1 MAFLTAWPAPV
12 QAESDCR
19 QLWISIAPR
28 AGARMMR
35 AKLNLPQKGLIL
47 VGTVLVF
54 ELVFVGVLTVLLQQA
69 EAEIKREVR
78 ATLVMSSANGL
89 ITLFHDS
96 ASSLVGYALTRNS
109 EMIERYDQSV
119 AEFSVTLSK
128 LNNLVKDNPKE
139 ARLLKDVQVIVNQ
152 GIDLLNRHKERLLT
166 GGRIEALRRFR
177 ADRAEVREILETFA
191 EKVKLLAAEEK
202 KILEENP
209 EAKAAARRRVQQ
221 FIYLGIAMNVVFA
234 LSLALF
240 FMQGIVRRL
249 GTLND
254 NTVRLARG
262 EPLNP
267 QLAGNDEIANLD
279 RVFHEMAA
287 ALKEST
293 EKERAMTESARAS
306 EARVRS
312 IIDSMPVGLVI
323 ASTDGV
329 IESANPRMLLI
340 LGCPE
345 ADLVGRNLV
354 EFFPAPEF
362 SSFTELVSRHAERA
376 VGGVVELQARRL
388 DGKILPAELQLEDFS
403 TQDGPRVLAIVQDV
417 TERHEVEKLKKEF
430 VAMVSHEL
438 RTPLTSIRGSLGL
451 LAAGKLGQLPDKA
464 LRAVTIAERNT
475 VRLTSLI
482 NDILDL
488 EKLEAG
494 KMEMHFQDV
503 LLKTVIDRS
512 IESVKVFAEQSEI
525 ALQVQPDGISRAIQ
539 ADPDR
544 LVQVLVNLL
553 SNAVKFSP
561 RGSAVTISVEESPGW
576 ATVVVLDRGRGI
588 PEAFKERVFERFQ
601 QVEQSDAKKKGGSG
615 LGLAI
620 CKAIVEQHGGQIG
633 VDSEEGKGSR
643 FWFRLPVGPTDVV
656 TSAIAGV

>member
-1 MAFLTAWPAPV
+1 
-12 QAESDCR
+12 
-19 QLWISIAPR
+19 
-28 AGARMMR
+28 MR
-35 AKLNLPQKGLIL
+35 AKLNLPQKGLLL
-47 VGTVLVF
+47 VAAVLFF

-78 ATLVMSSANGL
+78 ATLVMSGANGL
-89 ITLFHDS
+89 ISLFHDS

-109 EMIERYDQSV
+109 EMIQRYDQSI

-128 LNNLVKDNPKE
+128 LNDLVKDNPKE
-139 ARLLKDVQVIVNQ
+139 ARLLKDVEVIVNQ
-152 GIDLLNRHKERLLT
+152 AIDLLNRHKERLLT
-166 GGRIEALRRFR
+166 GGRIEALGRFR
-177 ADRAEVREILETFA
+177 ADRAVVREILQRFT
-191 EKVKLLAAEEK
+191 EKVKLLAAEEQ
-202 KILEENP
+202 KIQDENP
-209 EAKAAARRRVQQ
+209 EAKAAARQRVQQ

-240 FMQGIVRRL
+240 FMQGIVKRL
-249 GTLND
+249 GTLTD

-267 QLAGNDEIANLD
+267 PLAGDDEIANLD

-287 ALKEST
+287 QLKEAA
-293 EKERAMTESARAS
+293 EKEHAMTESARAS

-323 ASTDGV
+323 GSTDGV
-329 IESANPRMLLI
+329 IESANPRMLSI
-340 LGCPE
+340 LGYPE
-345 ADLVGRNLV
+345 ADLIGRNLV
-354 EFFPAPEF
+354 EFFPAADV
-362 SSFTELVSRHAERA
+362 SSFSELVVRHAERA
-376 VGGVVELQARRL
+376 VGGVVELQAQRL
-388 DGKILPAELQLEDFS
+388 DGTILPAELQLEDFS
-403 TQDGPRVLAIVQDV
+403 TQDGPKVLAIVQDV
-417 TERHEVEKLKKEF
+417 TQRHEVEKLKKEF

-464 LRAVTIAERNT
+464 WRAVTIAERNT

-494 KMEMHFQDV
+494 KMELHFQDV

-512 IESVKVFAEQSEI
+512 IESVKVLAEQSEI
-525 ALQVQPDGISRAIQ
+525 ALEVQPDGIFRAIR

-561 RGSAVTISVEESPGW
+561 RGSAITISVEESPGW
-576 ATVVVLDRGRGI
+576 ATVAVLDRGRGI
-588 PEAFKERVFERFQ
+588 PEAFKQRVFERFQ

-620 CKAIVEQHGGQIG
+620 CKAIVEQHGGKIG

-643 FWFRLPVGPTDVV
+643 FWFRLPVGPADLV
-656 TSAIAGV
+656 TSATAGV

>member
-1 MAFLTAWPAPV
+1 
-12 QAESDCR
+12 
-19 QLWISIAPR
+19 
-28 AGARMMR
+28 MMR
-35 AKLNLPQKGLIL
+35 AKLNLPQMGLIL
-47 VGTVLVF
+47 VAAVLVC

-109 EMIERYDQSV
+109 EMIQRYDQSI
-119 AEFSVTLSK
+119 AEFSVTLSN

-166 GGRIEALRRFR
+166 GSRIEALRRFR

-209 EAKAAARRRVQQ
+209 EAKAAARQRVQQ

-240 FMQGIVRRL
+240 FMQGIVKRL

-287 ALKEST
+287 ALKESA

-323 ASTDGV
+323 ASADGV

-340 LGCPE
+340 LGCPG
-345 ADLVGRNLV
+345 ADLIGRNLV
-354 EFFPAPEF
+354 EFFPAPEL
-362 SSFTELVSRHAERA
+362 SSFTDLVARHAERA
-376 VGGVVELQARRL
+376 VGGVVEFQAQRL
-388 DGKILPAELQLEDFS
+388 DGKFLPAELQLEDFS

-464 LRAVTIAERNT
+464 LRAVAIAERNT

-494 KMEMHFQDV
+494 KMELHFQDV

-512 IESVKVFAEQSEI
+512 IESVKGLAEQNEI
-525 ALQVQPDGISRAIQ
+525 ALEVHPDGASRSIR

-561 RGSAVTISVEESPGW
+561 RGSAVTILVEESHGW
-576 ATVVVLDRGRGI
+576 ATVAVLDRGRGI
-588 PEAFKERVFERFQ
+588 PEAYRERVFERFQ

-633 VDSEEGKGSR
+633 VESEEGKGSR
-643 FWFRLPVGPTDVV
+643 FWFSLP
-656 TSAIAGV
+656 AGAPAV